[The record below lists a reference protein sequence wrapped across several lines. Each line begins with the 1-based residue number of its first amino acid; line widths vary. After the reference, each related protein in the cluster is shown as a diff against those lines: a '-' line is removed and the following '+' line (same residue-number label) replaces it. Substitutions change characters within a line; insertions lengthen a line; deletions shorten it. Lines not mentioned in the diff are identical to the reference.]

1 MRDGNGNVLPR
12 DLINFCIEA
21 QKLQNSFDI
30 QGIEKP
36 TGGNL
41 ISARAIREAFPQ
53 TAASKLSDFL
63 QVFRTNRVGL
73 NAPIVVILSE
83 AKNL

>member
-12 DLINFCIEA
+12 DLINFRIEA
-21 QKLQNSFDI
+21 QKLQNSLDI

-36 TGGNL
+36 TGGKL
-41 ISARAIREAFPQ
+41 ISARAIRAFSQ